1 MAKGLNQLYFE
12 ATGLTQVNVEKIVA
26 DIKSGVI
33 KNSLEQ
39 ISRLMWYI
47 PGGTSNKG
55 VEFKAALELAL
66 SGVDAPTIAPTI
78 APTPAVTDAPTI
90 APTVDDD
97 ELIEDE
103 DDEVID
109 ENNSTAEVVADIEDE
124 E

>member
-33 KNSLEQ
+33 KNADEQ

-66 SGVDAPTIAPTI
+66 SGVA

-109 ENNSTAEVVADIEDE
+109 ENNSTAEIVADIEDE

>member
-66 SGVDAPTIAPTI
+66 SGVDAPTIAPT
-78 APTPAVTDAPTI
+78 PAVTDAPTI

-97 ELIEDE
+97 ELIENE